1 MTDLTKDE
9 LQHRAREAKRL
20 LNEPLLAEA
29 LESVMMTALDE
40 LGRVDP
46 LNTSRIYQLQAI
58 VTCTRDIVNSLQEK
72 IAAGGELD
80 GGVSDE
86 ATSE

>member
-1 MTDLTKDE
+1 MPELTKDE
-9 LQHRAREAKRL
+9 LQHRAREAHRL

-86 ATSE
+86 APGE